1 MLRRVLAIIGIV
13 LILAMYATAFLLAI
27 FGNEHTTKFF
37 IAAIATTIFVPILLW
52 FYIRLCKLG
61 DKKDK

>member
-1 MLRRVLAIIGIV
+1 MLRRVFAIIGII
-13 LILAMYATAFLLAI
+13 LILAMYATAFILAI
-27 FGNEHTTKFF
+27 CGNENTSKFF
-37 IAAIATTIFVPILLW
+37 MAAIMTTIFVPILLW